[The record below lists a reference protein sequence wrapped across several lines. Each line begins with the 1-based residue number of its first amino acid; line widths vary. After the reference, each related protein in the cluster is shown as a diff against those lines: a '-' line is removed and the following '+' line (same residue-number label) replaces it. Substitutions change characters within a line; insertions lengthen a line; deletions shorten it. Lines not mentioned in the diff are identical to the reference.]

1 GGGGGQQQATK
12 GGGNK
17 VAEPFAG
24 AKKKVP
30 AQPDPKVGRLKADT
44 CMGCHGIP
52 GYMMVYPTYS
62 VPKLG
67 GQHAEYIVSALQQ
80 YKTGERKNSTMQA
93 QALAL
98 SDKDMQDIAAYFS
111 SLAPEAPAS
120 GGGGGGQQ
128 QATKGGG
135 NKVAEASPEATA
147 GGGSAQASGQQTFAQ
162 VCSSC
167 HQSGAMGAP
176 KFGSKADWAP
186 RIKKGKQT
194 LYTHAING
202 FKAMPPKGGQP
213 SLSDA
218 DVKAAVDY
226 MVAEVS
232 GGGGGQQQ
240 ATKGGGNTARKA
252 QPTKA
257 QMGPGI
263 KVAAARG
270 ASPASKSTY
279 QAMCSTCHSSGA
291 LGAPKITDKA
301 AWQPRIA
308 QGTKVLYSSALNG
321 IGVMPAKGG
330 NPQLSDEQVKAAV
343 DYIVSAVTA
352 TTGQTAA
359 AEKSQSGKAKQ
370 GQ

>member
-1 GGGGGQQQATK
+1 MRRKLPGFARMLTTK
-12 GGGNK
+12 AVLFCAAAMLCGPLSG
-17 VAEPFAG
+17 
-24 AKKKVP
+24 P
-30 AQPDPKVGRLKADT
+30 AQA
-44 CMGCHGIP
+44 
-52 GYMMVYPTYS
+52 
-62 VPKLG
+62 
-67 GQHAEYIVSALQQ
+67 QQ
-80 YKTGERKNSTMQA
+80 
-93 QALAL
+93 
-98 SDKDMQDIAAYFS
+98 
-111 SLAPEAPAS
+111 P
-120 GGGGGGQQ
+120 
-128 QATKGGG
+128 
-135 NKVAEASPEATA
+135 
-147 GGGSAQASGQQTFAQ
+147 SAQASGQQTFAQ

-186 RIKKGKQT
+186 RIKQGKQT
-194 LYTHAING
+194 LYQNAITG
-202 FKAMPPKGGQP
+202 IGAMPPKGGQP

>member
-1 GGGGGQQQATK
+1 VIQQDKQFMTQFAIVVGALVVFTIAMFFLARYLMAVNEVNYGPLIAKEIDHRIEPEGMSAT
-12 GGGNK
+12 G
-17 VAEPFAG
+17 
-24 AKKKVP
+24 
-30 AQPDPKVGRLKADT
+30 
-44 CMGCHGIP
+44 
-52 GYMMVYPTYS
+52 
-62 VPKLG
+62 
-67 GQHAEYIVSALQQ
+67 
-80 YKTGERKNSTMQA
+80 
-93 QALAL
+93 
-98 SDKDMQDIAAYFS
+98 
-111 SLAPEAPAS
+111 
-120 GGGGGGQQ
+120 
-128 QATKGGG
+128 
-135 NKVAEASPEATA
+135 KVAEASPEATA

-167 HQSGAMGAP
+167 HASGAMGAP

-186 RIKKGKQT
+186 RIKQGKQT
-194 LYTHAING
+194 LYQNAITG
-202 FKAMPPKGGQP
+202 IGAMPPKGGQP

-252 QPTKA
+252 PPKA

-270 ASPASKSTY
+270 ASPENESTY

-308 QGTKVLYSSALNG
+308 QGPKVLYSSALNG
-321 IGVMPAKGG
+321 IGAMPAKGG
-330 NPQLSDEQVKAAV
+330 HPQLSDEQVKAAV
-343 DYIVSAVTA
+343 DYMVGAV
-352 TTGQTAA
+352 
-359 AEKSQSGKAKQ
+359 K
-370 GQ
+370 

>member
-1 GGGGGQQQATK
+1 VIQQDKQFMTQFAIVVGALVVFTIAMFFLARYLMAVNEVNYGPIIAKEIDHRIEPEGMSAT
-12 GGGNK
+12 G
-17 VAEPFAG
+17 
-24 AKKKVP
+24 
-30 AQPDPKVGRLKADT
+30 
-44 CMGCHGIP
+44 
-52 GYMMVYPTYS
+52 
-62 VPKLG
+62 
-67 GQHAEYIVSALQQ
+67 
-80 YKTGERKNSTMQA
+80 
-93 QALAL
+93 
-98 SDKDMQDIAAYFS
+98 
-111 SLAPEAPAS
+111 
-120 GGGGGGQQ
+120 
-128 QATKGGG
+128 
-135 NKVAEASPEATA
+135 KVAEASPEATA

-167 HQSGAMGAP
+167 HASGAMGAP

-186 RIKKGKQT
+186 RIKQGKQT
-194 LYTHAING
+194 LYQNAITG
-202 FKAMPPKGGQP
+202 IGAMPPKGGQP

-232 GGGGGQQQ
+232 GGSGGQQQ

-252 QPTKA
+252 PPKA

-270 ASPASKSTY
+270 ASPENESTY

-308 QGTKVLYSSALNG
+308 RGPKVLYSSALNG
-321 IGVMPAKGG
+321 IGAMPAKGG
-330 NPQLSDEQVKAAV
+330 HPQLSDEQVKAAV

>member
-1 GGGGGQQQATK
+1 MRRKLPGFARMLTTK
-12 GGGNK
+12 AVLFCAAAMLCGPLSG
-17 VAEPFAG
+17 
-24 AKKKVP
+24 P
-30 AQPDPKVGRLKADT
+30 AQA
-44 CMGCHGIP
+44 
-52 GYMMVYPTYS
+52 
-62 VPKLG
+62 
-67 GQHAEYIVSALQQ
+67 QQ
-80 YKTGERKNSTMQA
+80 
-93 QALAL
+93 
-98 SDKDMQDIAAYFS
+98 
-111 SLAPEAPAS
+111 P
-120 GGGGGGQQ
+120 
-128 QATKGGG
+128 
-135 NKVAEASPEATA
+135 
-147 GGGSAQASGQQTFAQ
+147 SAQASGQQTFAQ

-186 RIKKGKQT
+186 RIKQGKQT
-194 LYTHAING
+194 LYQNAITG
-202 FKAMPPKGGQP
+202 IGAMPPKGGQP

-252 QPTKA
+252 PPKA

-270 ASPASKSTY
+270 ASPENESTY
-279 QAMCSTCHSSGA
+279 QAMCSTCHDSGA

-321 IGVMPAKGG
+321 IGAMPAKGG
-330 NPQLSDEQVKAAV
+330 HPELSDDEVKAAV
-343 DYIVSAVTA
+343 DYMVSRVSDGEEMQKPVKSPAKGSEQPAQSV
-352 TTGQTAA
+352 GQRRAA
-359 AEKSQSGKAKQ
+359 GS
-370 GQ
+370 

>member
-1 GGGGGQQQATK
+1 VIQEDKQFMTQFAIVLGALVVFTIAMFFLARFLMAVNQVNYGPLITKEIDHRIEPEGISAT
-12 GGGNK
+12 G
-17 VAEPFAG
+17 
-24 AKKKVP
+24 
-30 AQPDPKVGRLKADT
+30 
-44 CMGCHGIP
+44 
-52 GYMMVYPTYS
+52 
-62 VPKLG
+62 
-67 GQHAEYIVSALQQ
+67 
-80 YKTGERKNSTMQA
+80 
-93 QALAL
+93 
-98 SDKDMQDIAAYFS
+98 
-111 SLAPEAPAS
+111 
-120 GGGGGGQQ
+120 
-128 QATKGGG
+128 
-135 NKVAEASPEATA
+135 KVAEASPEATA

-343 DYIVSAVTA
+343 DYMVSAVTA